1 VSIINSKRFTVMPF
15 NSKFDRPGKLSLL
28 VIGPTPPPYH
38 GVSVAMKA
46 ILESSLATTFDL
58 SHVDLADRR
67 GIEHV
72 DKPDLHDLWLVVKQ
86 CGQLARSYL
95 RKPPDLVYM
104 AISQSTL
111 GFLRDS
117 VFLLPAMMTGR
128 KIVVHLHGGNFRVWY
143 EARGMVMRW
152 AIGKVLSRVSRVIVL
167 GEAFRS
173 LFSGLVAQ
181 GRIVVVPN
189 GVKYPPVVPSVK
201 PGQERFRIMY
211 LGTLTSLK
219 GLFVLMNAIP
229 PVKEKHP
236 EVEFVFAGPWFDVYD
251 RQAAA
256 AFIEAHHLG
265 DHVIFTGPV
274 TTAEQKHTI
283 LASAHVFVF
292 PGVQQE
298 GQPLTV
304 LEAMSEGLP
313 VIATDRGCLRETI
326 IEGETGFLIPPGS
339 SQAIADCIVCLIED
353 KEIRTRLAAQAIARY
368 REHYTMDRFI
378 ERMEKVLVDV
388 VGEGR
393 SSTVSLSN
401 SQSDPSPKELT
412 SLR

>member
-1 VSIINSKRFTVMPF
+1 MKS
-15 NSKFDRPGKLSLL
+15 SLL
-28 VIGPTPPPYH
+28 LIGPTPPPHH
-38 GVSVAMKA
+38 GVAMA
-46 ILESSLATTFDL
+46 MQALLTSSLQSRFHVL
-58 SHVDLADRR
+58 HVDLADRR
-67 GIEHV
+67 GIGHV
-72 DKPDLHDLWLVVKQ
+72 DKPDLYDLWLVIKQ
-86 CGQLARSYL
+86 CSQLAVLYL
-95 RKPPDLVYM
+95 RDRPDLVYI

-117 VFLLPAMMTGR
+117 IFLLPAMVMGR
-128 KIVVHLHGGNFRVWY
+128 KIVLHLHGGNLRVWY
-143 EARGMVMRW
+143 EARGQAMRW
-152 AIGKVLSRVSRVIVL
+152 VIRMVLSRVSRVIVL

-173 LFSGLVAQ
+173 LFSGLVAP

-189 GVKYPPVVPSVK
+189 GVEYPPAVPFVE
-201 PGQERFRIMY
+201 PGRERFRIVY

-219 GLFVLMNAIP
+219 GLFVLLNAIP
-229 PVKEKHP
+229 FVREKHP
-236 EVEFVFAGPWFDVYD
+236 DAEFVFAGPWFDAHD
-251 RQAAA
+251 RQAAET
-256 AFIEAHHLG
+256 FIEAHHLR

-274 TTAEQKHTI
+274 TTAEQKHEI

-326 IEGETGFLIPPGS
+326 VEGETGFLIPPSS
-339 SQAIADCIVCLIED
+339 SQAIADCIVRLIED
-353 KEIRTRLAAQAIARY
+353 KEIRTRMAAQAIARY
-368 REHYTMDRFI
+368 REHYTMERFI
-378 ERMEKVLVDV
+378 ERMEAALVDV

-393 SSTVSLSN
+393 SSIVSLPN